1 MINAAYII
9 IIKKILIGKVEV
21 FIDFLAH
28 LMCSYLIWIEKKYM
42 NVKLWMK
49 DTAKNIWTNLSTI
62 FWQYQVS

>member
-9 IIKKILIGKVEV
+9 IIKNSNRQGGSFHWFFSTFNV
-21 FIDFLAH
+21 FILN
-28 LMCSYLIWIEKKYM
+28 MNWKKYI